1 MAESGRSVAE
11 IVRAKL
17 ADEKVPGQI
26 VSLIRAAMQ
35 RGTDSDLD
43 GHDQAD
49 PASGSQRVY
58 LKSISVQGFRGIGA
72 PVTLH
77 LQAGPGLTVVTGRN
91 GSGKSSFAE
100 AAEMAL
106 TGDNMRWSDRSAV
119 WKEGWR
125 NLHRPDPA
133 VIEVKLVED
142 GQPAPTVVTRQWA
155 TGSGLGDAEVF
166 ISVAGTRES
175 LDARGWAGALELY
188 RPFLSYSELGAL
200 VGGKPT
206 SMHDALQAILG
217 LDVLIEAE
225 RALGDSRRATEAT
238 AKLAKQQLPALLATL
253 ASHPDGRAR
262 AAEQILGG
270 KTWDLEALKALA
282 VSDDVVADGR
292 LAQLQEI
299 VAITLP
305 TVEDVT
311 AAVTRLDSARA
322 AVNALAGTAAA
333 EARQLADLL
342 SAALEHQRSH
352 ADEPCPVCGGRVL
365 DDAWATSAAASI
377 ADLSSRARSADEA
390 RDEMTAAR
398 RALRELTPRGGVP
411 RALTSELG
419 ADAEPGGD
427 ARLRAYADPAA
438 AREAWTA
445 FVAVA
450 DAATLPDDVT
460 LPDAATPADRATPVD
475 SPAIIDAF
483 RVLSDKVAAVRSAAG
498 QVLRERAEAWQPVAA
513 DLAAWGKVAEESQ
526 AATVRNADFK
536 KALDLLR
543 QLGREVRN
551 DRLAPFAKTSAQVW
565 ETLRQESNV
574 ELGPITLAGAGP
586 QRKVT
591 LDVTIDGVPGAA
603 LSVMSQGEL
612 HALGLALFLPRATAA
627 DSPFGFVV
635 IDDPVQAMDPAK
647 VDGLARVLSSVASSR
662 QVVVFTH
669 DDRLPAALR
678 QLQLPATVLAVTR
691 RERSVVSVRKLG
703 DPVSRYLDD
712 ARAIAKTDALPE
724 TARAVAVAGLCR
736 GAMEAAC
743 VEVVRSRDLSAGM
756 AHSVVERTLNDASH
770 SLQDMVALAL
780 FGNASRAGEVP
791 GRLRV
796 LAGQG
801 CVNAFWAAKKGVH
814 DPQHG
819 DLRLLI
825 DDTGRLAKA
834 LRQ

>member
-1 MAESGRSVAE
+1 MTEQGRSVAE
-11 IVRAKL
+11 IVSAKL
-17 ADEKVPGQI
+17 ADDKVPDQ
-26 VSLIRAAMQ
+26 VASLILAAM
-35 RGTDSDLD
+35 GGGKDS
-43 GHDQAD
+43 GVDQHAEEARVSA
-49 PASGSQRVY
+49 PGRVY
-58 LKSISVQGFRGIGA
+58 LKSIGVQGFRGIA
-72 PVTLH
+72 DAVTLH
-77 LQAGPGLTVVTGRN
+77 LQAGPGLTVITGRN

-100 AAEMAL
+100 AAEIAL
-106 TGDNMRWSDRSAV
+106 TGDNMRWSDRTAV

-125 NLHRPDPA
+125 NLHQPDPA
-133 VIEVKLVED
+133 VIEVKLAED

-155 TGSGLGDAEVF
+155 TGAGLGDAQAF
-166 ISVAGTRES
+166 ISVAGKRES
-175 LDARGWAGALELY
+175 LDARGWTGALELY

-200 VGGKPT
+200 VGGKPS

-225 RALGDSRRATEAT
+225 RVLGDSRRAAEAT

-262 AAEQILGG
+262 AAEQILHG
-270 KTWDLEALKALA
+270 KTWDLEALTALA
-282 VSDDVVADGR
+282 VSDEAAADGR

-299 VAITLP
+299 VAIALP
-305 TVEDVT
+305 TLEDVT
-311 AAVTRLDSARA
+311 AAVARLDSARA
-322 AVNALAGTAAA
+322 AVDALAGTAAA

-342 SAALEHQRSH
+342 SAALEHQGWH

-365 DDAWATSAAASI
+365 DDAWAASATASI
-377 ADLSSRARSADEA
+377 ADLNARARDADAA
-390 RDEMTAAR
+390 RDEMAAAR
-398 RALRELTPRGGVP
+398 RALRELTPHRGVP
-411 RALTSELG
+411 RALSSELG
-419 ADAEPGGD
+419 AEAGV
-427 ARLRAYADPAA
+427 RAYVDAAA

-445 FVAVA
+445 FVALA
-450 DAATLPDDVT
+450 DAATLA
-460 LPDAATPADRATPVD
+460 DATTPADTATSANAEAPVD
-475 SPAIIDAF
+475 SSAIIDVF
-483 RVLSDKVAAVRSAAG
+483 RVLSDEVTAVRSAASR
-498 QVLRERAEAWQPVAA
+498 VLRERAEAWQPVAA
-513 DLAAWGKVAEESQ
+513 DLAAWGKVAEDSHT
-526 AATVRNADFK
+526 ATVRNTDFR

-574 ELGPITLAGAGP
+574 ELGPISLAGAGP

-647 VDGLARVLSSVASSR
+647 VDGLARVLSSVARSR

-691 RERSVVSVRKLG
+691 RERSVVSVRKVS

-712 ARAIAKTDALPE
+712 ARAIAKTGALPE
-724 TARAVAVAGLCR
+724 TVRAVAVAGLCR

-743 VEVVRSRDLSAGM
+743 IEVVRSRDLSAGV
-756 AHSVVERTLNDASH
+756 AHSVVERRLDDASH
-770 SLQDMVALAL
+770 SLQDMVAVAL

-814 DPQHG
+814 DPQHDG
-819 DLRLLI
+819 LKLLI
-825 DDTGRLAKA
+825 DDTERLAKA

>member
-1 MAESGRSVAE
+1 VAE

-17 ADEKVPGQI
+17 ADEKVPEQI
-26 VSLIRAAMQ
+26 ASLILAAM
-35 RGTDSDLD
+35 RGSSDRRD
-43 GHDQAD
+43 RAN
-49 PASGSQRVY
+49 PASGPERVY

-100 AAEMAL
+100 ASEIAL
-106 TGDNMRWSDRSAV
+106 TGDNMRWSERTAV

-125 NLHRPDPA
+125 NLHQPDPA
-133 VIEVKLVED
+133 VIEVKLAED

-155 TGSGLGDAEVF
+155 TGDGLGDAQAF
-166 ISVAGTRES
+166 ISVAGKRES
-175 LDARGWAGALELY
+175 LDARGWTGALELY

-200 VGGKPT
+200 VGGKPS

-217 LDVLIEAE
+217 LDVLIDAE
-225 RALGDSRRATEAT
+225 RVLGDSRRLTEAT
-238 AKLAKQQLPALLATL
+238 AKLAKQQLPALLASL

-262 AAEQILGG
+262 AAEQILSG
-270 KTWDLEALKALA
+270 KTWDLEALTALA
-282 VSDDVVADGR
+282 ISDEAAADGR

-305 TVEDVT
+305 TLADVT
-311 AAVTRLDSARA
+311 AASARLDSARA
-322 AVNALAGTAAA
+322 AVDALAGTAAA

-365 DDAWATSAAASI
+365 DDAWAASATASI
-377 ADLSSRARSADEA
+377 ADLSARARDADAA

-398 RALRELTPRGGVP
+398 RGLRELTPHQGVP
-411 RALTSELG
+411 RALAADLG
-419 ADAEPGGD
+419 PGV
-427 ARLRAYADPAA
+427 DPAA

-445 FVAVA
+445 FVALA
-450 DAATLPDDVT
+450 DPATL
-460 LPDAATPADRATPVD
+460 ANAEAPAD
-475 SPAIIDAF
+475 SSAIVDAF
-483 RVLSDKVAAVRSAAG
+483 RVLSDEVAAVRSAAG
-498 QVLRERAEAWQPVAA
+498 RVLRERAEAWQPVAA
-513 DLAAWGKVAEESQ
+513 DLAAWGKVAEDSHT
-526 AATVRNADFK
+526 ASVRNTDFR

-591 LDVTIDGVPGAA
+591 LDVTIDGMPGAA

-647 VDGLARVLSSVASSR
+647 VDGLARVLSSVARSR

-691 RERSVVSVRKLG
+691 RERSVVSVRKVG

-724 TARAVAVAGLCR
+724 TVRAVAVAGLCR

-743 VEVVRSRDLSAGM
+743 VEVVRSRDLSAGV
-756 AHSVVERTLNDASH
+756 AHSVVERTLDDASH
-770 SLQDMVALAL
+770 SLQDIVAVAL

-819 DLRLLI
+819 DLKLLI
-825 DDTGRLAKA
+825 DDTERLAKA
-834 LRQ
+834 LRR

>member
-1 MAESGRSVAE
+1 MTEQGRSVAE
-11 IVRAKL
+11 IVSAKL
-17 ADEKVPGQI
+17 ADDKVPDQVAI
-26 VSLIRAAMQ
+26 LILAAM
-35 RGTDSDLD
+35 RGGGDSVPDR
-43 GHDQAD
+43 HDEEAQ
-49 PASGSQRVY
+49 ASGPGRVY

-72 PVTLH
+72 GVTLH
-77 LQAGPGLTVVTGRN
+77 LQAGPGLTVITGRN

-100 AAEMAL
+100 AAEIAL
-106 TGDNMRWSDRSAV
+106 TGDNMRWSERTAV

-125 NLHRPDPA
+125 NLHQPDPA
-133 VIEVKLVED
+133 VIEVKLAED

-155 TGSGLGDAEVF
+155 TGAGLGDAQAFV
-166 ISVAGTRES
+166 SVAGKRES
-175 LDARGWAGALELY
+175 LEARGWAGALELY

-200 VGGKPT
+200 VGGRPS
-206 SMHDALQAILG
+206 SMHEARQAILG
-217 LDVLIEAE
+217 LDVLIDAE
-225 RALGDSRRATEAT
+225 RVLGDSRRAAEAT

-253 ASHPDGRAR
+253 ARHPDARAR

-270 KTWDLEALKALA
+270 RTWDLPALMALA
-282 VSDDVVADGR
+282 VSDEAAADGR

-305 TVEDVT
+305 GLEDVS
-311 AAVTRLDSARA
+311 AAAARLDSARA
-322 AVNALAGTAAA
+322 ADDALAGTAAA

-365 DDAWATSAAASI
+365 DDAWAASATTSI
-377 ADLSSRARSADEA
+377 ADLSARARAADAA

-398 RALRELTPRGGVP
+398 RALRELTPHRGVP
-411 RALTSELG
+411 RALSPEVG
-419 ADAEPGGD
+419 ADAGI
-427 ARLRAYADPAA
+427 RAYADLTAA
-438 AREAWTA
+438 WEAWTS
-445 FVAVA
+445 FVALA
-450 DAATLPDDVT
+450 DAATLSH
-460 LPDAATPADRATPVD
+460 AATLADTATLADAEATVD
-475 SPAIIDAF
+475 SSAIVDAF
-483 RVLSDKVAAVRSAAG
+483 RVLSDAVAAVRSAASRM
-498 QVLRERAEAWQPVAA
+498 LRERAEAWQPVAA
-513 DLAAWGKVAEESQ
+513 DLAAWRKVAEESQ
-526 AATVRNADFK
+526 AASVRNTDFR

-543 QLGREVRN
+543 QIGREVRN
-551 DRLAPFAKTSAQVW
+551 DRLAPFAKTSAEVW

-647 VDGLARVLSSVASSR
+647 VDGLARVLSSVASAR

-691 RERSVVSVRKLG
+691 RERSVVSVRKVS

-712 ARAIAKTDALPE
+712 ARAIAKTDALPA

-743 VEVVRSRDLSAGM
+743 VEVVRSRDLSAGV
-756 AHSVVERTLNDASH
+756 AHSVVERRLDDASH
-770 SLQDMVALAL
+770 SLQDMVAVAL

-791 GRLRV
+791 GKLRT

-801 CVNAFWAAKKGVH
+801 GVNAFWAAKKGVH

-819 DLRLLI
+819 DLKLLI
-825 DDTGRLAKA
+825 DDTERLAKA

>member
-1 MAESGRSVAE
+1 MTEQGRSVAE
-11 IVRAKL
+11 IVSAKL
-17 ADEKVPGQI
+17 ADDQVPDQ
-26 VSLIRAAMQ
+26 VASLIIAAM
-35 RGTDSDLD
+35 GGGKD
-43 GHDQAD
+43 GGVDQHDEEAKVG
-49 PASGSQRVY
+49 AAGRVY
-58 LKSISVQGFRGIGA
+58 LKSIGVQGFRGIA
-72 PVTLH
+72 DAVTLH
-77 LQAGPGLTVVTGRN
+77 LQAGPGLTVITGRN

-100 AAEMAL
+100 AAEIAL

-125 NLHRPDPA
+125 NLHQPDPA
-133 VIEVKLVED
+133 VIEVKLAED

-155 TGSGLGDAEVF
+155 TGAGLGDAQAF
-166 ISVAGTRES
+166 ISVAGKRES
-175 LDARGWAGALELY
+175 LDARGWTGALELY

-200 VGGKPT
+200 VGGKPS

-225 RALGDSRRATEAT
+225 RVLGDSRRAAEST

-270 KTWDLEALKALA
+270 KTWDLGALTALA
-282 VSDDVVADGR
+282 VSDEAAADGR

-305 TVEDVT
+305 TLEDVT
-311 AAVTRLDSARA
+311 AAVARLDSARA
-322 AVNALAGTAAA
+322 AVDALAGTAAA

-365 DDAWATSAAASI
+365 DDAWAASATASI
-377 ADLSSRARSADEA
+377 ADLSARARAADAA
-390 RDEMTAAR
+390 RDQMTAAK
-398 RALRELTPRGGVP
+398 RALRELTPHRAVP
-411 RALTSELG
+411 RALGSELDGDAGFGGDAELGGDAGLGG
-419 ADAEPGGD
+419 ADPGCAQVGAD

-438 AREAWTA
+438 ARQAWTA
-445 FVAVA
+445 FVALA
-450 DAATLPDDVT
+450 
-460 LPDAATPADRATPVD
+460 DAATPADVATLADTATPADTATSANAEATVD
-475 SPAIIDAF
+475 SSTIIDAF
-483 RVLSDKVAAVRSAAG
+483 RVLSDEVAAVRSAASR
-498 QVLRERAEAWQPVAA
+498 VLRERAEAWQPVAA

-526 AATVRNADFK
+526 AASVRNADFR

-574 ELGPITLAGAGP
+574 ELGPISLAGAGP

-647 VDGLARVLSSVASSR
+647 VDGLARVLSSVARSR

-669 DDRLPAALR
+669 DDRLPGRPAAAAVARDRARGDAEGTVGGIRAEGERSGFSVPRRRASDRQNDWRCRRACGRSRWPGCAGGRWRRRALR
-678 QLQLPATVLAVTR
+678 SCGRGTFRLGWRTRWSSGGSTTR
-691 RERSVVSVRKLG
+691 RIR
-703 DPVSRYLDD
+703 
-712 ARAIAKTDALPE
+712 
-724 TARAVAVAGLCR
+724 CR
-736 GAMEAAC
+736 TWWPWRCSGTRRGPGRC
-743 VEVVRSRDLSAGM
+743 
-756 AHSVVERTLNDASH
+756 
-770 SLQDMVALAL
+770 
-780 FGNASRAGEVP
+780 RAGCGYSR
-791 GRLRV
+791 GRV
-796 LAGQG
+796 A
-801 CVNAFWAAKKGVH
+801 
-814 DPQHG
+814 
-819 DLRLLI
+819 
-825 DDTGRLAKA
+825 
-834 LRQ
+834 